1 VCRCV
6 SFYVKILISQD
17 ITFLPFLQRHGWA
30 VTACC
35 QFFFQRL
42 PNSTCGILSHFSGSV
57 AFPRVLQEALHRSWA
72 RAQRVLITSRSAL
85 MNRLVTEMLKH
96 PAVDAYA
103 QRKLHGSILRWTLCQ
118 TFSEQFDSAGRCIHA
133 NSLLTDT
140 GDSFEGHDCVASR
153 RDRTNRKR
161 TRQRA

>member
-1 VCRCV
+1 VCHCV
-6 SFYVKILISQD
+6 SFFVKIQKSED
-17 ITFLPFLQRHGWA
+17 VTFLPLLQRHGWA

-35 QFFFQRL
+35 QFFQRY
-42 PNSTCGILSHFSGSV
+42 PNSTSGILSHFSGPV
-57 AFPRVLQEALHRSWA
+57 AFPRVLNETLHRSWA

-96 PAVDAYA
+96 SAVDAYA

-118 TFSEQFDSAGRCIHA
+118 TFSEQFDSAGRCIYA

-140 GDSFEGHDCVASR
+140 DHSFEGHDCVASR

-161 TRQRA
+161 TR